1 MQPINPSISA
11 RKVLLHALPP
21 NLTREEFLAQ
31 LPSPWLLQPSHR
43 TIVVKD
49 DVNKSKKCKLLLY
62 VRGEISKQR
71 NLIDFSRAYVLLETA
86 VAVKKFCEE
95 LHGVTFITTN
105 KGAGGGGDEGMS
117 EKLKSTNAVV
127 ELAPVSRLPSKP
139 APDRVRRDNKRRGR
153 NRRDR
158 NRDVPPP
165 KEVPLEN
172 NPFFL
177 QFLKEEK
184 EATSSSTSSKG
195 GKVVAGAARGAKSTG
210 AKGSGERG
218 GGGWG
223 KRSPSDVR
231 SPSLKLKA
239 GVRSGGGSGSGSG
252 NGNGNGNGGGSGV
265 NPTAPDAPPV
275 SHLVQ
280 QIVAAREREDR
291 VRRQQRQERARRNKV
306 SVSGLKKRSGG
317 EGDRVGEEHVGG
329 EGR

>member
-31 LPSPWLLQPSHR
+31 LPSTWLLQPSHR

-139 APDRVRRDNKRRGR
+139 VPDRVRRDNKRRGR

-172 NPFFL
+172 N
-177 QFLKEEK
+177 
-184 EATSSSTSSKG
+184 
-195 GKVVAGAARGAKSTG
+195 
-210 AKGSGERG
+210 
-218 GGGWG
+218 
-223 KRSPSDVR
+223 
-231 SPSLKLKA
+231 
-239 GVRSGGGSGSGSG
+239 
-252 NGNGNGNGGGSGV
+252 
-265 NPTAPDAPPV
+265 
-275 SHLVQ
+275 
-280 QIVAAREREDR
+280 
-291 VRRQQRQERARRNKV
+291 
-306 SVSGLKKRSGG
+306 
-317 EGDRVGEEHVGG
+317 
-329 EGR
+329 